1 LSFKVNVKYKPF
13 PTLQLTEN
21 VFEILN
27 YFQKQFIKKIKLM
40 SFQPVFAQ
48 FWEKVKESIENKT
61 YAKLTLAKTI
71 GDTELKNIYVRPVL
85 LENDVFSLSVT
96 AKYKTEEVE
105 SFHSLEEAF
114 FVLAPYMNNPFLTA
128 LLFTTENDI
137 TFKLNKKRVGSI
149 IEQAP
154 TFKKASDVI
163 LEMKEKG
170 I

>member
-1 LSFKVNVKYKPF
+1 
-13 PTLQLTEN
+13 
-21 VFEILN
+21 
-27 YFQKQFIKKIKLM
+27 M

-48 FWEKVKESIENKT
+48 FWEKVKESITNKT

-85 LENDVFSLSVT
+85 SNDIFSLSIT
-96 AKYKTEEVE
+96 ARYKTEEVE

-137 TFKLNKKRVGSI
+137 TFKLNKKRAGSI
-149 IEQAP
+149 ITQAP
-154 TFKKASDVI
+154 TFKNASDVI

>member
-1 LSFKVNVKYKPF
+1 
-13 PTLQLTEN
+13 
-21 VFEILN
+21 
-27 YFQKQFIKKIKLM
+27 M

-71 GDTELKNIYVRPVL
+71 GDTDLKNIYVRPVL
-85 LENDVFSLSVT
+85 LENDVMQFSII
-96 AKYKTEEVE
+96 ARYKTEEIE
-105 SFHSLEEAF
+105 SFHSMEEAY

-137 TFKLNKKRVGSI
+137 SFKLNKKRIGTI

-154 TFKKASDVI
+154 TFKNASDVM
-163 LEMKEKG
+163 LEMKNPPTPEVGTK
-170 I
+170 